1 MNKDDL
7 IIDKNEVL
15 RYLGYRGQNLSEN
28 LINKI
33 HSVRIES
40 KSLFQPKF
48 IYDIYF
54 INKSDENV
62 EITGTSLKLLGKD
75 INKLLKDCD
84 KCILMAVT
92 LGNNIERRIRFYERV
107 DLTKA
112 VILDACATTAVEEIC
127 DLIQNKIKEECIKE
141 EESLTFRYSPGYG
154 DLSLDIQKKFI
165 NVLNAERRIGV
176 TVSEHMLLF
185 PRKSVTAIIGIK
197 NGYGNNC
204 KYTCT
209 NCSNYNTCYY
219 RKEGKN
225 HGCKGVH

>member
-28 LINKI
+28 LMNKI

-48 IYDIYF
+48 IYDVYS
-54 INKSDENV
+54 INKSEKNV

-92 LGNNIERRIRFYERV
+92 LGNNIERRIRFYERI

-127 DLIQNKIKEECIKE
+127 DLIQNKIKEGYIKE
-141 EESLTFRYSPGYG
+141 GKSLTFRYSPGYG
-154 DLSLDIQKKFI
+154 DLSLDIQKDFM

-197 NGYGNNC
+197 NGYGNNQ
-204 KYTCT
+204 KYTCVS
-209 NCSNYNTCYY
+209 CSNYNTCCY
-219 RKEGKN
+219 RREGEN
-225 HGCKGVH
+225 HGCKEIY